1 MPGFTFE
8 QVRLAG
14 QHPDTRLQFVFRSER
29 HADCLFGWEADL
41 WHDDEDEW
49 DEPDGEDPGLPDPE
63 SYAGEILIALMENL
77 EAAGYGVPD
86 ECDPDPE
93 GITWVRN
100 PYGGKPSWDWDF
112 ADHIEYALRQ
122 YVPSARPVSRET
134 VRRLLEAGVDSP
146 EALVQ
151 IVTSDRSDELAFAAL
166 WLLEELGGGGAVL
179 PLLDR
184 LREGEPQH
192 RLRTVA
198 KLRALATREHE
209 GELLSA
215 FLAEADDQVRAALMD
230 ALYLGGTTTRDMALA
245 VLRDDSEPPV
255 VRAAAARTVGCT
267 SVGQPEITAMLV
279 SALKDDHPDV
289 VVGAVEG
296 LALSVPSRTESLV
309 AELVHDSRVTTAGK
323 PVATAVAEEVEA
335 LRRRCR

>member
-93 GITWVRN
+93 GITWMRN
-100 PYGGKPSWDWDF
+100 PYGDKPSWDWDF
-112 ADHIEYALRQ
+112 ADRVEYALRQ
-122 YVPSARPVSRET
+122 YVASARPVSRET
-134 VRRLLEAGVDSP
+134 VRRLLETGVDSP

-151 IVTSDRSDELAFAAL
+151 IVTSDRSDELALPHYGCWESSVGVLRWRLFWSAF
-166 WLLEELGGGGAVL
+166 ETLGHGIVCGQSPSSAYWPHVSTGLSFSAPSLPKQMTRCGRSSWERCTSAVL
-179 PLLDR
+179 PHGTWLLPCSVTIPSPR
-184 LREGEPQH
+184 QFGRRQLG
-192 RLRTVA
+192 LSVA
-198 KLRALATREHE
+198 
-209 GELLSA
+209 
-215 FLAEADDQVRAALMD
+215 
-230 ALYLGGTTTRDMALA
+230 
-245 VLRDDSEPPV
+245 P
-255 VRAAAARTVGCT
+255 
-267 SVGQPEITAMLV
+267 V
-279 SALKDDHPDV
+279 SASRRPPQRWSPPSGTIIPTSSWAPWKGWPY
-289 VVGAVEG
+289 
-296 LALSVPSRTESLV
+296 LSPRGPKIWQPSLC
-309 AELVHDSRVTTAGK
+309 TTA
-323 PVATAVAEEVEA
+323 E
-335 LRRRCR
+335 